1 MAFDTLLWMAAVIAE
16 AGLIFLLYRKC
27 TFRALPVFLIYLC
40 WGLASD
46 IAGYSVQA
54 LSPSAYSHVYYWIQ
68 MVIDSVLVFAVLVEL
83 AWSVLRPIRNSL
95 PKYSWIGI
103 GCLIAVAGLIVW
115 PIAGYTVP
123 VELTPLGHSLFR
135 LQQTFAILRVM
146 VFLGLA
152 AFSQLLSIG
161 WRDRELQV
169 ATGLGF
175 YSITSLAV
183 TVLHSHQLQGAQYH
197 WLDEVVMASYVA
209 ALGYWVFAF
218 TTKVVERQSFSPQME
233 SFLLLVGGTA
243 RTGRSA
249 LSSFVVT
256 KGRPEDHQ

>member
-1 MAFDTLLWMAAVIAE
+1 MALDDLLWAVAVTAE
-16 AGLIFLLYRKC
+16 AGLILLLYRKC
-27 TFRALPVFLIYLC
+27 VYRLLPVFFIYIC

-54 LSPSAYSHVYYWIQ
+54 LYPAFYSHLYYWVQ
-68 MVIDSVLVFAVLVEL
+68 MVIDSMLVFAVLVEL

-95 PKYSWIGI
+95 PKYSWIWI
-103 GCLIAVAGLIVW
+103 GGVIAIAGLVVW
-115 PIAGYTVP
+115 PIAGFTVP
-123 VELTPLGHSLFR
+123 GQLSPLGHSLFR
-135 LQQTFAILRVM
+135 LQQTFAILRVV

-175 YSITSLAV
+175 YSIASLAV
-183 TVLHSHQLQGAQYH
+183 TVLHTHQLQGAQYH

-209 ALGYWVFAF
+209 ALGYWVVAF
-218 TTKVVERQSFSPQME
+218 TTKVVERQNFSPQMA

-243 RTGRSA
+243 KTGRSA

-256 KGRPEDHQ
+256 KSRPEDHR